1 MLLQLQLLIRK
12 GLKIFE
18 IADILGIIAFSIS
31 GYIVG
36 VRKELDLLGVVLS
49 SFFTALGGGIIRDII
64 ASRDIFAFTDIL
76 PGIIVIITIIFAY
89 VFKFHKKD
97 IQNRYFFVL
106 IDSIGLVSFSISGA
120 IVALQSGYNI
130 LGVMFL
136 SFITAVGGGILRD
149 VLINEIPFIL
159 FKNFYASISLIIGIW
174 IFVFG
179 YGVFS
184 IGIISILGL
193 FLRLYTYKKDFNLPK
208 I

>member
-1 MLLQLQLLIRK
+1 MLLRLQLLTRK

-18 IADILGIIAFSIS
+18 IADVLGIIAFSIS

-36 VRKELDLLGVVLS
+36 VRKRLDLLGVVLS

-64 ASRDIFAFTDIL
+64 ASRNIFAFTEIL

-89 VFKFHKKD
+89 LFKFHKKD

-106 IDSIGLVSFSISGA
+106 IDSVGLVSFSISGA

-149 VLINEIPFIL
+149 VLINEIPFVL

-179 YGVFS
+179 YGILSVS
-184 IGIISILGL
+184 IISVLGI
-193 FLRLYTYKKDFNLPK
+193 FLRLYTYKKNFNLPK

>member
-1 MLLQLQLLIRK
+1 MLLRLQLLTRK

-36 VRKELDLLGVVLS
+36 VRKRLDLLGVVLS

-64 ASRDIFAFTDIL
+64 ASRNIFAFTEIL

-89 VFKFHKKD
+89 LFKFHKKD

-106 IDSIGLVSFSISGA
+106 IDSVGLVSFSISGA

-149 VLINEIPFIL
+149 VLINEIPFVL

-179 YGVFS
+179 YGILSVS
-184 IGIISILGL
+184 IISVLGI
-193 FLRLYTYKKDFNLPK
+193 FLRLYTYKKNFNLPK